1 MHKLFTIATNTFI
14 ETLRQPVYAIIIIAA
29 LFLFFISPSLTMY
42 TMSDDNKL
50 LREIGLS
57 TLFLASLFIAI
68 FSASG
73 AVAEEI
79 ENKTITTVLSKP
91 VQRPIFII
99 AKFFGVSAAVILA
112 HYICTIALLMTI
124 RHGVLESVSDTHD
137 WTVLG
142 TAAVVVAAAFL
153 LSALFNY
160 VYDWKFSSA
169 AIVLTAIFT
178 TLGIVFLSFI
188 DRNWQFN
195 PQDNGLNAVDIYGS
209 VLLLLAAI
217 IIVALAVALSA
228 RFNIVVTLSACIGI
242 FLLGLVSDYT
252 FGKLAEKQVLWAKL
266 WATIG
271 RFLVPNL
278 QAFTV
283 AELNGNVVGCCA
295 LQIIWSDLAEIKSL
309 AVDETNKDKGIGKML
324 VAAAIE
330 QARQL
335 GLPRVFA
342 LTLNPAFFE
351 KLGFQIIEKE
361 TLPMKVWSD
370 CAACPKQQ
378 NCDEIAV
385 IKSELK

>member
-1 MHKLFTIATNTFI
+1 MHKLFTLTKNTFI

-79 ENKTITTVLSKP
+79 ESKTVITVLSKP

-99 AKFFGVSAAVILA
+99 AKFLGVAAAVALA
-112 HYICTIALLMTI
+112 HYICTIALLMAI
-124 RHGVLESVSDTHD
+124 RHGVLETVNDTHD
-137 WTVLG
+137 WTVLS
-142 TAAVVVAAAFL
+142 TAAAIMALALL

-160 VYDWKFSSA
+160 TYDWKFSST
-169 AIVLTAIFT
+169 AIVLTGIFA

-195 PQDNGLNAVDIYGS
+195 PQGNGIKALDIYGS

-228 RFNIVVTLSACIGI
+228 RFNIVVTLSACVGI
-242 FLLGLVSDYT
+242 FLLGLVSDWA
-252 FGKLAEKQVLWAKL
+252 FGELAKTKIWAK
-266 WATIG
+266 ICY
-271 RFLVPNL
+271 FSVPNL
-278 QAFTV
+278 QIFWISDAIYEGSEVPLKYVIISASYAVCYTTAILLF
-283 AELNGNVVGCCA
+283 AIALFQRRQVG
-295 LQIIWSDLAEIKSL
+295 
-309 AVDETNKDKGIGKML
+309 
-324 VAAAIE
+324 
-330 QARQL
+330 
-335 GLPRVFA
+335 
-342 LTLNPAFFE
+342 
-351 KLGFQIIEKE
+351 
-361 TLPMKVWSD
+361 
-370 CAACPKQQ
+370 
-378 NCDEIAV
+378 
-385 IKSELK
+385 